1 MNFMKPSGVNPFL
14 DPTDRYLAEVAFTVQ
29 LPPSLHAKADS
40 RYAATR
46 RHLEAST
53 IFADGIEH
61 FYPQGSMAI
70 DATISTRGTDDEYDI
85 DIIAQLSGRYRH
97 LGPLGVL
104 KALEAALEDYPVQ
117 EVIRQTRCVTLVYGD
132 RMHLDISPAFRDT
145 GTPERCSH
153 IMHAKGPTRSYEDL
167 EVPTNAYG
175 FAEWYKVRTPVELAV
190 QEAFRRKWEDHLRIR
205 ADADVD
211 DVPDQ
216 TPFVVKNMATLALQL
231 LKRFRNIR
239 QDQTG
244 RKGRMAP
251 SVLLAYYAARSAMPG
266 QTLTDA
272 LLNLCALI
280 IRDID
285 TASML
290 GRKLYVCNPTYA
302 DDVFTDRWPESVAQQ
317 NEFASDLRMLVE
329 AIKTL
334 RSERTDPVEIPGILK
349 RLFGDY
355 VVTDSIRRMA
365 KATGSSIQG
374 ATQSYTKKGGLLV
387 PTVVASTPAVAASKI
402 ISPVSATRH
411 GFYGDPVK

>member
-1 MNFMKPSGVNPFL
+1 MNFMRPSGINPFL
-14 DPTDRYLAEVAFTVQ
+14 DPTDRFLAEIAFTIQ
-29 LPPSLHAKADS
+29 LPPSLHAKADG
-40 RYAATR
+40 RYAAAR

-53 IFADGIEH
+53 FFADGIEH

-85 DIIAQLSGRYRH
+85 DIIAQLAGRFRH
-97 LGPLGVL
+97 LGPLAIL
-104 KALEAALEDYPVQ
+104 KAIEAAFKDYPVQ
-117 EVIRQTRCVTLVYGD
+117 QVIRQTRCITLVYSD
-132 RMHLDISPAFRDT
+132 RMHLDVSPGFRDLW
-145 GTPERCSH
+145 TPDRQSH
-153 IMHAKGPTRSYEDL
+153 IMHAKGPAASTDDH

-175 FAEWYKVRTPVELAV
+175 FAEWYKARTPVELAV

-211 DVPDQ
+211 EVPDQ

-239 QDQTG
+239 HDQMG
-244 RKGRMAP
+244 RQGRMAP
-251 SVLLAYYAARSAMPG
+251 SVLLAYYAARSASPG

-272 LLNLCALI
+272 LLNLCTLI

-285 TASML
+285 RASML
-290 GRKLYVCNPTYA
+290 GRTLEVRNPTYF
-302 DDVFTDRWPESVAQQ
+302 DDVFTDRWPGSITQQ
-317 NEFASDLRMLVE
+317 NEFASDLRLLVE

-355 VVTDSIRRMA
+355 VVTDSIRRIA

-374 ATQSYTKKGGLLV
+374 ATQSYTTKGGLLV
-387 PTVVASTPAVAASKI
+387 PAVIAATPAAAAPNV
-402 ISPVSATRH
+402 ISPIAATRH
-411 GFYGDPVK
+411 RFYGDPL